1 MRKWLTYICLT
12 LLIIGCR
19 RAIITSGNPLF
30 KGNYADPEV
39 AVLNKQYWI
48 FPTTSVD
55 YKEGVYFDAFT
66 STDLV
71 HWKKHKRVLDSSMIK
86 WVRKALW
93 APAMVEKDGKFYF
106 FFSANDIQCPTS
118 PWWKPELINES
129 QYGGIGIAV
138 ANHPEGPYKDYL
150 GKPLVSDFYN
160 NAQPIDQF
168 IFKEKTGKYYM
179 IYGGWK
185 HCNITQLNN
194 DFTSLI
200 PFSDGSIVKEIT
212 PQGYVEG
219 SVMFYRKNKVYFMWS
234 EGDWTNSTYKVAYSI
249 ADTPLG
255 PFKRIG
261 TVIEQDS
268 TIATGAG
275 HNSVL
280 NIPGTDDWYI
290 VYHRRPALSTDR
302 NNRVTCMD
310 HLYFNND
317 GTIKPV
323 KMTVGGVE
331 KKLFN

>member
-1 MRKWLTYICLT
+1 
-12 LLIIGCR
+12 
-19 RAIITSGNPLF
+19 
-30 KGNYADPEV
+30 
-39 AVLNKQYWI
+39 
-48 FPTTSVD
+48 
-55 YKEGVYFDAFT
+55 
-66 STDLV
+66 
-71 HWKKHKRVLDSSMIK
+71 
-86 WVRKALW
+86 
-93 APAMVEKDGKFYF
+93 
-106 FFSANDIQCPTS
+106 
-118 PWWKPELINES
+118 
-129 QYGGIGIAV
+129 
-138 ANHPEGPYKDYL
+138 
-150 GKPLVSDFYN
+150 
-160 NAQPIDQF
+160 
-168 IFKEKTGKYYM
+168 M

-185 HCNITQLNN
+185 HCNIAQLNN

-249 ADTPLG
+249 ADTPFG

-331 KKLFN
+331 KKTF